1 MLAPKN
7 PTQPKGL
14 LSLVAKRAQCCLREP
29 RGSVLRRYAT
39 AATAARCNSG
49 ELYRCIAKKGSHCGQ
64 GSHNKN
70 GHSVRK

>member
-14 LSLVAKRAQCCLREP
+14 LSLVAKTRTAVPSDTARIRSE
-29 RGSVLRRYAT
+29 RYAT

-49 ELYRCIAKKGSHCGQ
+49 ELYRCIAKKALTVAKALTQ
-64 GSHNKN
+64 
-70 GHSVRK
+70 

>member
-49 ELYRCIAKKGSHCGQ
+49 ELYRCIAKKALTVAKA
-64 GSHNKN
+64 HNKN